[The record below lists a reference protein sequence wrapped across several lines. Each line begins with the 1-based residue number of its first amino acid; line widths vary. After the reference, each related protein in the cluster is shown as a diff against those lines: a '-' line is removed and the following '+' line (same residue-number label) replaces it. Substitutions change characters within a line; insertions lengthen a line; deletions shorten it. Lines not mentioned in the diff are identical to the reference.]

1 MTGSNA
7 SAKFVTLEGGEGAGK
22 STSRDFIVSL
32 LEDHGVPFIQTR
44 EPGGTPIGE
53 ALRELLLS
61 KEGAAPSVTSELLMV
76 FAARAQH
83 LHEVIEPALRGGKWV
98 LCDRFTDATYAY
110 QGYGRGF
117 DLEQIE
123 LLESLVQKGRHPD
136 LTLLFDLDPE
146 VGMARASKRGELD
159 RFEEEKLDFFE
170 RVRAGYLSRAENYS
184 RFRIIDASESIDAV
198 QNALRELLLPMLS
211 ESSCR

>member
-1 MTGSNA
+1 MTA
-7 SAKFVTLEGGEGAGK
+7 MFVTLEGGEGAGK

-32 LEDHGVPFIQTR
+32 LEEYKVPFIQTR

-61 KEGAAPSVTSELLMV
+61 KEGTAPSVTTELLMM

-83 LHEVIEPALRGGKWV
+83 LYEVIEPALRDGKWV

-117 DLEQIE
+117 DLGQIE
-123 LLESLVQKGRHPD
+123 ALEAFVQRGRHPD
-136 LTLLFDLDPE
+136 LTLLFDIDPQL
-146 VGMARASKRGELD
+146 GMARARQRAELD
-159 RFEEEKLDFFE
+159 RFEEEELTFFE
-170 RVRAGYLSRAENYS
+170 KVREGYLSRAECHS
-184 RFRIIDASESIDAV
+184 RFKIIDASRSIYDV
-198 QNALRELLLPMLS
+198 QDIVREILQPLLDGTS
-211 ESSCR
+211 

>member
-1 MTGSNA
+1 MTA
-7 SAKFVTLEGGEGAGK
+7 MFVTLEGGEGAGK

-32 LEDHGVPFIQTR
+32 LKEYKVPFIQTR

-61 KEGAAPSVTSELLMV
+61 KEGTAPSVTTELLMM

-83 LHEVIEPALRGGKWV
+83 LYEVIEPALRDGKWV

-117 DLEQIE
+117 DLGQIE
-123 LLESLVQKGRHPD
+123 ALEAFVQRGRHPD
-136 LTLLFDLDPE
+136 LTLLFDIDPQL
-146 VGMARASKRGELD
+146 GMARARQRAELD
-159 RFEEEKLDFFE
+159 RFEEEELTFFE
-170 RVRAGYLSRAENYS
+170 KVREGYLSRAECHS
-184 RFRIIDASESIDAV
+184 RFKIIDASRSIYDV
-198 QNALRELLLPMLS
+198 QDIVREILQPLLDGTS
-211 ESSCR
+211 

>member
-1 MTGSNA
+1 MKKNSS
-7 SAKFVTLEGGEGAGK
+7 SAKFITLEGGEGAGK

-32 LEDHGVPFIQTR
+32 LSDHSIPFVHTR

-61 KEGAAPSVTSELLMV
+61 KKGVPPSVATELLLV

-83 LHEVIEPALRGGKWV
+83 LHETIEPALAEGKWV

-117 DLEQIE
+117 DLNAIST
-123 LLESLVQKGRHPD
+123 LEDLVQNGRQPD
-136 LTLLFDLDPE
+136 LTVLLDIDPV
-146 VGMARASKRGELD
+146 VGMERARLRAELD
-159 RFEEEKLDFFE
+159 RFEEEELAFFE
-170 RVRAGYLSRAENYS
+170 RVRAGYLSRASKDS
-184 RFRIIDASESIDAV
+184 RFEVVDASQNVTAV
-198 QNALRELLLPMLS
+198 QADLAAILQPLL
-211 ESSCR
+211 EGGG